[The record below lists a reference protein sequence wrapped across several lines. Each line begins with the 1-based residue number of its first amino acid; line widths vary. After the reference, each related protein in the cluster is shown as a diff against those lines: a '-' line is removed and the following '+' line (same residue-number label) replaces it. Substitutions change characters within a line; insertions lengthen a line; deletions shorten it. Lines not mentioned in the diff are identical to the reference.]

1 MGFDTIE
8 INLVF
13 NTVPPSNDILKSVV
27 ANIQFIHD
35 DLVKTSTDDSILPLD
50 VEYYNEDSIDIS
62 SKFSEI
68 DTATLSDIEEL
79 IKESELESE
88 ETLTFISVGVLQNIV
103 DFIDIN
109 QLMSDLKEKAYQHF
123 KFSGWRLTHISKK
136 AVEYIPG
143 FDITLYPHLT
153 DQVQKSFNDE
163 NLLCEEEVPEIPA
176 CISNTLT
183 EFSLSGDLF
192 EDISTTGIEDV
203 DSCIDMEKECMDL
216 DDESNL
222 TIRKPTSCFVSLKNI
237 PLDSIPE
244 SLPILV
250 PNILLR

>member
-88 ETLTFISVGVLQNIV
+88 ETLTFISVEVLQNIV

-136 AVEYIPG
+136 AV
-143 FDITLYPHLT
+143 
-153 DQVQKSFNDE
+153 
-163 NLLCEEEVPEIPA
+163 
-176 CISNTLT
+176 
-183 EFSLSGDLF
+183 
-192 EDISTTGIEDV
+192 
-203 DSCIDMEKECMDL
+203 
-216 DDESNL
+216 
-222 TIRKPTSCFVSLKNI
+222 
-237 PLDSIPE
+237 
-244 SLPILV
+244 
-250 PNILLR
+250 

>member
-1 MGFDTIE
+1 
-8 INLVF
+8 
-13 NTVPPSNDILKSVV
+13 
-27 ANIQFIHD
+27 
-35 DLVKTSTDDSILPLD
+35 
-50 VEYYNEDSIDIS
+50 
-62 SKFSEI
+62 
-68 DTATLSDIEEL
+68 L

-88 ETLTFISVGVLQNIV
+88 ETLTFISVEVLQNIV

-216 DDESNL
+216 DDES
-222 TIRKPTSCFVSLKNI
+222 TYGGTGAPFGVTSSNTVVSCH
-237 PLDSIPE
+237 LDTQQFKKLVTQEGDGQPMALYGQAVVTDNKGLFYTVGGTSGFHYFMDVNMLDLRSSPPIWSSLYRLSGVRDEPE
-244 SLPILV
+244 P
-250 PNILLR
+250 R